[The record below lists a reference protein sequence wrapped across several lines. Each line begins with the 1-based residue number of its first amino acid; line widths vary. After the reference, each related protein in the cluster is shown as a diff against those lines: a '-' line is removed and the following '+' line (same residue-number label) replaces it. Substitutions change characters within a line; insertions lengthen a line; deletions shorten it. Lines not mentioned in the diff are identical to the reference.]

1 MTSGA
6 ASHFPSVSFLIR
18 TRMWSSLFSEWAR
31 GKVQWIVASEMQ
43 EISFPHGKRCSFLP
57 FCLFI
62 YAIMIV
68 LLHVFGLFGKGESL
82 TFILLFSNTWESLR
96 THFRVGACLVLD
108 IFPNSTLGPQC
119 SRDFYYTASTAL
131 GKLKVIFSTCV
142 LLLLDRT
149 PVFLALLNRLTFKAV
164 GVEHFNR
171 LLYCLHLMFCS
182 LLWNEFKK

>member
-1 MTSGA
+1 MNSRLRN
-6 ASHFPSVSFLIR
+6 FLPA
-18 TRMWSSLFSEWAR
+18 WEEVQFS
-31 GKVQWIVASEMQ
+31 
-43 EISFPHGKRCSFLP
+43 SFLP
-57 FCLFI
+57 FYLRDYDCITARLWS
-62 YAIMIV
+62 V
-68 LLHVFGLFGKGESL
+68 WKGESL
-82 TFILLFSNTWESLR
+82 AFIPLFSNAWESLR

-149 PVFLALLNRLTFKAV
+149 PVFLALLNGLTFKAV

-182 LLWNEFKK
+182 LL